1 MTRLVT
7 LVAVAACL
15 AGCSSG
21 GGSSSAGST
30 GPKRVSTLPTSGT
43 VTYTDRRVYTVAP
56 LGSVLR
62 LDDIAV
68 KVQSVVWKAHV
79 DLGKAAGVTIKPPP
93 GTKTFG
99 LVTLAVKNMT
109 QKPERI
115 GLTQIWL
122 RNAAGSPYLAA
133 ATASVPDNL
142 LKVAIP
148 PGKTVTG
155 TLVYPT
161 PAKATGYLL
170 VYRFDDAKGIAK
182 AKHVGLLRY
191 AS

>member
-1 MTRLVT
+1 MTRLVA

-15 AGCSSG
+15 AGCASG
-21 GGSSSAGST
+21 GGDSSGSST

-43 VTYTDRRVYTVAP
+43 VTYTDGRVYTVAP

-68 KVQSVVWKAHV
+68 TVRGVAWKRHV
-79 DLGKAAGVTIKPPP
+79 DLGKVAGVTIKPPP

-109 QKPERI
+109 QEPEHI

-133 ATASVPDNL
+133 ATANVPDNL
-142 LKVAIP
+142 LKMAIP

-161 PAKATGYLL
+161 PAQATGYLL
-170 VYRFDDAKGIAK
+170 VYRFDDARAIAK
-182 AKHVGLLRY
+182 AEHVGLLRY
-191 AS
+191 SS